1 MNEQDKVF
9 ENIIY
14 GNYTGSVIRDF
25 ETGKYYGKI
34 LYIDDLIVY
43 RGETLDDLCNDF
55 IASVLYY
62 EESLFITDFLEND
75 I

>member
-34 LYIDDLIVY
+34 LYIDELP
-43 RGETLDDLCNDF
+43 
-55 IASVLYY
+55 
-62 EESLFITDFLEND
+62 
-75 I
+75 